1 MDAAKYI
8 FPQNFP
14 PPPPWVV
21 PDDEVCVLLPPELL
35 SGSGFAV
42 LETEEYR
49 NISLLDATLRL
60 PSRTWLSALNF
71 GRTLL
76 SCPFI
81 PATVIP
87 EIIIPRPNAMMNHNG
102 DSGIS
107 ESSVF
112 SYSESTRA
120 SII

>member
-1 MDAAKYI
+1 MRFCRVKNLQESSLITSMCKNHESDWDFLLSYCTFQPEVDPYIAKKTASQAEKPPRQGRRQIYI

-21 PDDEVCVLLPPELL
+21 PDDDVCVLLPSEPL

-60 PSRTWLSALNF
+60 PSRT
-71 GRTLL
+71 
-76 SCPFI
+76 
-81 PATVIP
+81 
-87 EIIIPRPNAMMNHNG
+87 
-102 DSGIS
+102 
-107 ESSVF
+107 
-112 SYSESTRA
+112 
-120 SII
+120 